1 MFKFDSKKIIIAVF
15 PFVILV
21 LAWILAMGSL
31 VSYNS
36 LSVAFVTLPYIFAF
50 FAIVLSVWFQHSRAF
65 YAICL
70 LFFTMSVVT
79 SDGRLNHR
87 ALINGISIMLPIVF
101 IMLAV
106 TEEKGITSKHGLIKG
121 AVVAALTL
129 VVVIDSGTENPGFAS
144 LKQSELLFR
153 NAGNME
159 SIPRLSVFLFI
170 LCLCV
175 LLTRFLLLSSMMDT
189 AFTGAALGSFIIL
202 HFTGY
207 RDVSAIFYSAVF
219 LIFVIALFEASYSFA
234 FHDTLTGV
242 LTRRAME
249 QEILRLGGKY
259 AIAMVDIDH
268 FKRVNDNYGHQVGDD
283 VLKMVASMIQKN
295 ISGGKTFRYGGEE
308 FAVIFPRKATED
320 VVEILDSL
328 RISIEN
334 RPLIIRGPNRPKKKP
349 KIKNIYKSG
358 AGSVRVTVSIGIAD
372 KDDKLHSAA
381 EVIEAADKALYKAK
395 RNGRNCIVY

>member
-1 MFKFDSKKIIIAVF
+1 MFKFDSKKIIVAVF
-15 PFVILV
+15 PFVILIS
-21 LAWILAMGSL
+21 AWVLAMGSL
-31 VSYNS
+31 VSYKS
-36 LSVAFVTLPYIFAF
+36 LSVVFVTLPYIFAF

-87 ALINGISIMLPIVF
+87 ALINGISIMIPIVF
-101 IMLAV
+101 IILAV
-106 TEEKGITSKHGLIKG
+106 TEEKGITSRHGLIKG

-144 LKQSELLFR
+144 IKQSELLFR
-153 NAGNME
+153 DAGNME

-170 LCLCV
+170 ICLCV

-249 QEILRLGGKY
+249 HEILRLSGKY

-283 VLKMVASMIQKN
+283 VLRMVASMIQKN
-295 ISGGKTFRYGGEE
+295 ISGGKAFRYGGEE
-308 FAVIFPRKATED
+308 FAIIFPRKTTAD
-320 VVEILDSL
+320 VAEILDRL

-334 RPLIIRGPNRPKKKP
+334 RPLIIRGADRPKKKP
-349 KIKNIYKSG
+349 RIKNVYKSG

-372 KDDKLHSAA
+372 KGYKAQTAA